1 VPAFE
6 LIIVDQSFAHPH
18 CRLRFFFILFF
29 LSLSP
34 FIIVAHYTML
44 PKPYLNAIGRCGW
57 GTCKVT
63 IRLAGASAANMAWTA
78 GKDAREQRPTK
89 STWRLKRLANQ
100 T

>member
-44 PKPYLNAIGRCGW
+44 PKPYLNAIAPREPEQKPARGRTEALFGP
-57 GTCKVT
+57 GPKHAQKA
-63 IRLAGASAANMAWTA
+63 AGL
-78 GKDAREQRPTK
+78 DRP
-89 STWRLKRLANQ
+89 
-100 T
+100 

>member
-44 PKPYLNAIGRCGW
+44 PKPYLNAIAQKGGHFGRGH
-57 GTCKVT
+57 G
-63 IRLAGASAANMAWTA
+63 IEAAN
-78 GKDAREQRPTK
+78 QH
-89 STWRLKRLANQ
+89 NQ
-100 T
+100 L